1 VKPNRHGVASN
12 LGPNGAAESTMMRY
26 LLAVTVAGALAS
38 AAHAQSPDTEDNR
51 YQLNRV
57 DDGYL
62 RLDLKSGQLSLCN
75 RREVG
80 WACRV
85 CRTRTPH

>member
-1 VKPNRHGVASN
+1 
-12 LGPNGAAESTMMRY
+12 MIRY
-26 LLAVTVAGALAS
+26 LLTAAVAGALT
-38 AAHAQSPDTEDNR
+38 AAAAQAPSPDTEDNR

-62 RLDLKSGQLSLCN
+62 RLDLKSGQVSLCT

-80 WACRV
+80 WACRAV
-85 CRTRTPH
+85 PDERAALDGERSRACRTRTPR